1 MIPSNWDTLTELDQI
16 LVPVNS
22 ALSST
27 GYKAYNIL
35 TLMSG
40 GRRIMESSR
49 GFGLAPLHFL
59 DQRGPY
65 QDGSTPLDMRWDN
78 RTIQIVINEFFAN
91 RTGYFD
97 RRWWLV
103 DLLRPNRSFG
113 IFISPSGYQY
123 PTAPLIYRK
132 WLPGGKVERGTD
144 LVTVVG
150 SNTVTSLRGK
160 FVHNGLRVGTIFEI
174 LTGADAAL
182 SPYHVSQV
190 VNDYT
195 VVLDANMTASATN
208 IHWRYNRANSYR
220 DLYCLLE
227 QGPGFDEGG
236 RSYAPAGYTEA
247 LRFIAHDPFW
257 YGEEQ
262 SDSWVTPTG
271 QQDLIFDY
279 GTGPALADS
288 GAWFGT
294 GTIGDGRWLFA
305 EDFVGDTINIIYW
318 GHEIAYPTI
327 EIDGPATNPQI
338 ANLTTGIALNMT
350 YSIALNQSVMI
361 DTLDL
366 TAVDNFG
373 NDLFPYISGDVASFS
388 LAPEPQA
395 PNRINQIAV
404 NYADGTSDSAVRI
417 KWKNKY
423 VSL

>member
-1 MIPSNWDTLTELDQI
+1 MIPANWDRLTELDQI
-16 LVPVNS
+16 LVPTS
-22 ALSST
+22 A
-27 GYKAYNIL
+27 GYRAYNIL
-35 TLMSG
+35 ALMSG
-40 GRRIMESSR
+40 GRRVMESTR
-49 GFGLAPLHFL
+49 GFGLAPLHFI

-78 RTIQIVINEFFAN
+78 RTIQIAINEFFAN

-113 IFISPSGYQY
+113 IFISPTGYSY

-144 LVTVVG
+144 AVTAAG
-150 SNTVTSLRGK
+150 SNEVTSLRGK
-160 FVHNGLRVGTIFEI
+160 FVHNGLRVGMAFEI
-174 LTGADAAL
+174 TSGADIGV
-182 SPYHVSQV
+182 YHVTEV
-190 VNDYT
+190 ENDYT
-195 VVLDANMTASATN
+195 VILDTNMAATATN
-208 IHWRYNRANSYR
+208 IHWRYVRGNSFR

-227 QGPGFDEGG
+227 QGPSFDEGG
-236 RSYAPAGYTEA
+236 REYAPAGYTEA
-247 LRFIAHDPFW
+247 LRFVAHDPFW

-262 SDSWVTPTG
+262 SDAWVTPTG
-271 QQDLIFDY
+271 QVDLIFDY
-279 GTGPALADS
+279 GTGPALVDS

-294 GTIGDGRWLFA
+294 GTIGFGRWMFA
-305 EDFVGDTINIIYW
+305 EDFVGDTIDMIYW
-318 GHEIAYPTI
+318 GHEVAYPTI

-338 ANLTTGIALNMT
+338 ANLTTGIALT
-350 YSIALNQSVMI
+350 LDYSIVLNQTIVI

-373 NDLFPYISGDVASFS
+373 NDIYPYLSGDIASFA

-395 PNRINQIAV
+395 PNRINQISASYV
-404 NYADGTSDSAVRI
+404 DGTSDSAVRI